1 MIIFSYRLH
10 ESLHLEKESL
20 MNTTGSESPVPQANI
35 LIVEDEEGP
44 REALKLILS
53 PYFNLFTVDRAE
65 VALQILKTHPIELVT
80 LDLKLPDQS
89 GNDLL
94 SQIRKDGKDVDVV
107 IITGYGTLHSAI
119 DAIRHGVAAYILKP
133 FNVSD
138 LLEVIKKTLE
148 RRRRFSSLQGALQAF
163 GNLWTTGIDVQSAL
177 SNIKTLLEAKHPE
190 LVHHAS
196 RVNFYAS
203 LLIEHLQLPQEERE
217 AIQIGSYLH
226 DIGKIGIH
234 DHLISGHYSPSDQD
248 QELLKCHP
256 TIGAQMMRGLPFH
269 PSVEQIICHHHERF
283 DGAGFPD
290 CLIGEQIPF
299 AARIVGLA
307 NFFDHFVTGHG
318 SQTPMPVPEAREKIR
333 QEAGKSLDPKLADL
347 FAKVVW

>member
-1 MIIFSYRLH
+1 MD
-10 ESLHLEKESL
+10 
-20 MNTTGSESPVPQANI
+20 TAGPGSTVSQANI

-65 VALQILKTHPIELVT
+65 VAYQILKTHPIDLVT

-89 GNDLL
+89 GTDFL

-107 IITGYGTLHSAI
+107 IITGYGTLQSATE
-119 DAIRHGVAAYILKP
+119 AIRHGVAAYILKP

-138 LLEVIKKTLE
+138 LLEVLKKTLE

-163 GNLWTTGIDVQSAL
+163 GNLSSSGIDVQSAL

-190 LVHHAS
+190 LVQHAG

-203 LLIEHLQLPQEERE
+203 LLIEHLQLVQEERE
-217 AIQIGSYLH
+217 AIQLGAYLH

-234 DHLISGHYSPSDQD
+234 DHLISGNDSLTEQD
-248 QELLKCHP
+248 EELLKCHP
-256 TIGAQMMRGLPFH
+256 TLGVQMLRGLPFH
-269 PSVEQIICHHHERF
+269 PSIEQIIHHHHEKF
-283 DGAGFPD
+283 DGSGYPD
-290 CLIGEQIPF
+290 ELIGEQIPLP
-299 AARIVGLA
+299 ARIVSLA
-307 NFFDHFVTGHG
+307 NIFDHFVTGHG
-318 SQTPMPVPEAREKIR
+318 SQPAMPLPEAREKIR

>member
-1 MIIFSYRLH
+1 M
-10 ESLHLEKESL
+10 E
-20 MNTTGSESPVPQANI
+20 TTGRESSVPQANI

-65 VALQILKTHPIELVT
+65 VALQILKTHPIDLVT

-94 SQIRKDGKDVDVV
+94 SQIRKEGKDVDVV
-107 IITGYGTLHSAI
+107 IITGYGTLQSAI
-119 DAIRHGVAAYILKP
+119 EAIRHGVAAYILKP

-138 LLEVIKKTLE
+138 LLESIKKTLE
-148 RRRRFSSLQGALQAF
+148 RRRRFSSLQGALHAF
-163 GNLWTTGIDVQSAL
+163 GNLWTSGIDVQSAL

-203 LLIEHLQLPQEERE
+203 LLIEHLQLAQEERE
-217 AIQIGSYLH
+217 AIQLGAYLH

-234 DHLISGHYSPSDQD
+234 DHLISGHNSLTDQD
-248 QELLKCHP
+248 QEFLKCHP

-283 DGAGFPD
+283 DGSGFPD
-290 CLIGEQIPF
+290 GLVGEQIPF
-299 AARIVGLA
+299 SARIVGLA

-333 QEAGKSLDPKLADL
+333 QEAGKSLDPTLADL

>member
-1 MIIFSYRLH
+1 M
-10 ESLHLEKESL
+10 
-20 MNTTGSESPVPQANI
+20 PQANI

-65 VALQILKTHPIELVT
+65 VAHQILKTHPIDLVT
-80 LDLKLPDQS
+80 LDLKLPNQS
-89 GNDLL
+89 GIDFL

-107 IITGYGTLHSAI
+107 IITGYGTLQSATE
-119 DAIRHGVAAYILKP
+119 AIRHGVAAYILKP

-138 LLEVIKKTLE
+138 LLEVLKKTLE
-148 RRRRFSSLQGALQAF
+148 RRRRFSALQGALQAF
-163 GNLWTTGIDVQSAL
+163 GSLSASGIDVQSAL
-177 SNIKTLLEAKHPE
+177 TNIKTLLEAKHPE
-190 LVHHAS
+190 LVQHAG

-203 LLIEHLQLPQEERE
+203 LLNEHLQLAQEESE
-217 AIQIGSYLH
+217 AIQLGAYLH

-234 DHLISGHYSPSDQD
+234 DHLISGQYSPTDQD

-256 TIGAQMMRGLPFH
+256 IIGAQMVRDLPFP
-269 PSVEQIICHHHERF
+269 PSVEQIIRYHHEKF
-283 DGAGFPD
+283 DGSGFPD
-290 CLIGEQIPF
+290 RLIGEQIPF

-307 NFFDHFVTGHG
+307 NIFDHFVTGHG
-318 SQTPMPVPEAREKIR
+318 SQAAMPVPEAREKIR
-333 QEAGKSLDPKLADL
+333 QEAGKSLDPKLAEL

>member
-1 MIIFSYRLH
+1 MD
-10 ESLHLEKESL
+10 
-20 MNTTGSESPVPQANI
+20 TTGTGSSVPQANI

-65 VALQILKTHPIELVT
+65 VAHQILKTHPIDLVT
-80 LDLKLPDQS
+80 LDLKLPDQP
-89 GNDLL
+89 GTDLL

-107 IITGYGTLHSAI
+107 IITGYGTLQSAI
-119 DAIRHGVAAYILKP
+119 EAIRHGVAAYILKP

-148 RRRRFSSLQGALQAF
+148 RRRRFSSLQDALQAF
-163 GNLWTTGIDVQSAL
+163 GNLMASGIDVQSAL

-190 LVHHAS
+190 LVQHAS

-203 LLIEHLQLPQEERE
+203 LLIEHLQIAPEESN
-217 AIQIGSYLH
+217 AIQLGAYLH

-234 DHLISGHYSPSDQD
+234 DRLISSHYPPTEQD

-269 PSVEQIICHHHERF
+269 PSVEQIIHHHHENF
-283 DGAGFPD
+283 DGSGFPD
-290 CLIGEQIPF
+290 GLSGEHIPF
-299 AARIVGLA
+299 PARIVGLA
-307 NFFDHFVTGHG
+307 NVFDHFVTGHG
-318 SQTPMPVPEAREKIR
+318 SQTALPVPEAREKIR
-333 QEAGKSLDPKLADL
+333 QEGGKRLDPKLSDL